1 MSTRTVRVS
10 RKVSLLI
17 LLVGLLGLSGCTAGS
32 YPLLRGVAEGI
43 VRLYLTTVGS
53 PLMVPDGNGG
63 VYVAYQKNLQGL
75 GAITYLQRLD
85 PSGKPSWP
93 GAGTKIYLD
102 KFPGMEHVR
111 VPLGELVPA
120 EDGAIL
126 VWYSGSELRAQK
138 VDLSGNLLWGREGLR
153 VSRSPAPVG
162 PGARWV
168 LSATSDGADGVVIA
182 SYANPSAGISLDR
195 LDAAGKSLWSG
206 RQWLRPPSF
215 PPSTLEGLDL
225 ARDADG
231 NVFVVWCEH
240 IFWGLQKVNA
250 DGELEWG
257 PDGIIPIQTMSGL
270 SCKQVV
276 GDGAGGAIVLCGSQ
290 GSGQSMLV
298 GQHFDAQGK
307 LLWPEGGLPLG
318 WSSVGRSQTYGL
330 APDGAGGA
338 LVAWQ
343 SPDREIY
350 VQRWNAEGQPSWG
363 AQGMKL
369 AFQTSFLSLAPGE
382 NPGEALIAWPQY
394 VSFLGR
400 QGAYRLRAQKLSAEG
415 APAWETGGAAFT
427 ALEPVSADTP
437 LIVADGN
444 GGAWVAWTAGPS
456 SGGRFNDATYVQRI
470 APDGQ
475 PLWGAAGIKLSALR

>member
-32 YPLLRGVAEGI
+32 YPVLRGVAEGI

-231 NVFVVWCEH
+231 NVFVVWSED

-276 GDGAGGAIVLCGSQ
+276 GDGAEGAIVLCGSQ

-318 WSSVGRSQTYGL
+318 WLSVGSSQTYGL
-330 APDGAGGA
+330 APDSAGGA
-338 LVAWQ
+338 LTAWQ
-343 SPDREIY
+343 TPGGELYAERL
-350 VQRWNAEGQPSWG
+350 NAEGRPLWG
-363 AQGMKL
+363 AQGVRIVPKGG
-369 AFQTSFLSLAPGE
+369 FSSLAPGE
-382 NPGEALIAWPQY
+382 NPGEALIAWPQH

-400 QGAYRLRAQKLSAEG
+400 QGTYRLRAQKLSAEG
-415 APAWETGGAAFT
+415 ALAWETGGAAFT
-427 ALEPVSADTP
+427 ALEPVSAGTL

-456 SGGRFNDATYVQRI
+456 SGGTFNDATYIQRI

-475 PLWGAAGIKLSALR
+475 PSWGAAGIKLSALR